1 MTTYV
6 IRNGELVEKHLASP
20 NDTGNTAP
28 HVISDTM
35 PDTRHM
41 ASGRY
46 FSSKAAFRA
55 ETKAYGC
62 REVGNDPSIFRP
74 RTPVK
79 LDPLKRREDLRRTI
93 YELKNG
99 INRE

>member
-62 REVGNDPSIFRP
+62 REVGTDQSVLRP
-74 RTPVK
+74 RKPVP
-79 LDPLKRREDLRRTI
+79 LDPGKRRDDIRKTIYDLR
-93 YELKNG
+93 NG
-99 INRE
+99 NR